1 MSAFFVSLSMAK
13 QIEYFGMSKKEY
25 TKNFPLKKK
34 KSQSLE
40 YLPLHSGIK
49 PIKKRKNPFFDL

>member
-1 MSAFFVSLSMAK
+1 MSAFFVSLSMK

-25 TKNFPLKKK
+25 TISNFPLKKK